1 MQKLRPEQAVFVMAF
16 KTKAVYNHF
25 RSQNILNLTFTFN
38 FIFNVI
44 KQCLLLTFM
53 LWLFAKKKKSRMD
66 EEQSVF
72 KLLTL
77 NDFKISSSTALKTFN
92 NSSII
97 MTNIKTT
104 YKNHDYGPV
113 FPVVNFW
120 VKSTGDFVEIHVV
133 FDHFEYL

>member
-1 MQKLRPEQAVFVMAF
+1 M
-16 KTKAVYNHF
+16 
-25 RSQNILNLTFTFN
+25 FTVD
-38 FIFNVI
+38 IHVVI
-44 KQCLLLTFM
+44 ICE
-53 LWLFAKKKKSRMD
+53 KKKSRMD

-113 FPVVNFW
+113 FPVVNF
-120 VKSTGDFVEIHVV
+120 
-133 FDHFEYL
+133 